1 MSKLH
6 HTEYKKNYKNYIL
19 DCLDNED
26 EIMESKTKFSRLDKI
41 DYLLYRFYTEYAHM
55 INKVGKQQAIANWLS
70 GLAINI
76 VYWNDDII
84 KLAKDMGSVDE
95 SITKR
100 QEETILSNYWLFMA
114 NIIILLEKEL
124 EAVA

>member
-19 DCLDNED
+19 DCLDSED
-26 EIMESKTKFSRLDKI
+26 EILESSTKFSRLDKI
-41 DYLLYRFYTEYAHM
+41 DYLMFRFNSEYGFM
-55 INKVGKQQAIANWLS
+55 INRVGKQQAIANWLS
-70 GLAINI
+70 GLAIDI